1 MYFHNVAGTGSYTT
15 STTNMYNKYRFHV
28 PGGDEAML
36 AGKQTAVV
44 PAPLQIDHDRNHH
57 VAETGGQRTPG
68 VQDLPQF
75 LVWNVV
81 DMQF

>member
-15 STTNMYNKYRFHV
+15 STTNMYNKDRFHV

-44 PAPLQIDHDRNHH
+44 PAPLQIDHDL
-57 VAETGGQRTPG
+57 ESG
-68 VQDLPQF
+68 
-75 LVWNVV
+75 
-81 DMQF
+81 